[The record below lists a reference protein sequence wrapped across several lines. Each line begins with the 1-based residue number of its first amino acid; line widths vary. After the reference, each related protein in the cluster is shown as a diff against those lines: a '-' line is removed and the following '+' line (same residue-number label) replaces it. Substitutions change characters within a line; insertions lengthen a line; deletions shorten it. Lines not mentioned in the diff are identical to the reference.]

1 MRSLQ
6 FRRNVVTVVALFV
19 SSSVLSACGGGSVPG
34 TIPNATQQQNAGS
47 DSVVQNPNATAA
59 AATSSIHVTSADKLA
74 AKSAKAGK
82 AHDYAPM
89 AGSNKLRPES
99 IVYPGDLQYYG
110 GKFLTTAR
118 VFNAFIN
125 STPAAFGD
133 PKSFEEHFS
142 YSNMIHILDQY
153 VGQTANNRY
162 DWAGDAGVA
171 YNTITTLGDNDLL
184 AIVHAVAKA
193 EGGAGYHRIFHIF
206 LPKGDNYC
214 STGTILPLGAC
225 NASLTSPN
233 PSFCAFHD
241 SVVFS
246 DLGETI
252 FTFEPYQDL
261 NFCNVNGAGNPNAP
275 TPNGIQNDSTYSTL
289 SHETS
294 EAITDPDPF
303 FPGLAWY
310 DNNVGVNGEIGDLCA
325 YLPETTN
332 LNGKLYK
339 LQREYSNRVHGCDNA
354 YP

>member
-1 MRSLQ
+1 MRSSQ
-6 FRRNVVTVVALFV
+6 FRRNVLTVVSVFLL
-19 SSSVLSACGGGSVPG
+19 SSALSACGGGGASNSGTLPTTEQPQSVG
-34 TIPNATQQQNAGS
+34 N
-47 DSVVQNPNATAA
+47 DSVVTPSAITATGS
-59 AATSSIHVTSADKLA
+59 TIHVTSADKLA
-74 AKSAKAGK
+74 VKTAKAGK
-82 AHDYAPM
+82 AHDYAPL
-89 AGSNKLRPES
+89 AGSNKLRPQS

-110 GKFLTTAR
+110 GKVLTTAR

-125 STPAAFGD
+125 STPGAFGD
-133 PKSFEEHFS
+133 PKGFEEHFS
-142 YSNMIHILDQY
+142 YSNMIHIMDQY
-153 VGQTANNRY
+153 VGVTTNNRY
-162 DWAGDAGVA
+162 DWAGDVGVS
-171 YNTITTLGDNDLL
+171 YSTITTLGDNDLL
-184 AIVHAVAKA
+184 SIVHAVAKA

-206 LPKGDNYC
+206 LPKGENYC

-225 NASLTSPN
+225 NASVTSPN
-233 PSFCAFHD
+233 PAFCAFHD

-261 NFCNVNGAGNPNAP
+261 NFCNVNSGGNPSAP

-303 FPGLAWY
+303 IPGLAWY

-325 YLPETTN
+325 YLSATTN
-332 LNGKLYK
+332 LDGKLYK
-339 LQREYSNRVHGCDNA
+339 IQREYSNHVHGCDNA